1 MLDSPVDLSPN
12 TVESNPGLVSDH
24 DDDDD
29 EDADDAHS
37 QPDLIMMDDD
47 VLVEDASDVEGVQE
61 RTGSRQGLNG
71 CFEKGEG
78 SRKH

>member
-1 MLDSPVDLSPN
+1 MLSPVDLSPHA
-12 TVESNPGLVSDH
+12 VESNPGLVSDH

-37 QPDLIMMDDD
+37 QPDFILNDD
-47 VLVEDASDVEGVQE
+47 VVVEDASDVEGVRE
-61 RTGSRQGLNG
+61 RTGSRQGLDSC
-71 CFEKGEG
+71 CFAKGEG